1 MDTSAAG
8 TFGQPHTTRF
18 APSPTGE
25 LHLGNARTA
34 LFNFLLA
41 HCGLARHQ
49 AGRFL
54 LRIEDT
60 DAERSR
66 AQHTEALIADLR
78 WLGMNW
84 DAGPDHEDSK
94 GPYRQSQRGALYDR
108 YFAELE
114 KRGAVYGCFCS
125 PLELEASRRAQLASG
140 RPPRYAGTCRDLSA
154 EQRQK
159 KGLAGFSPT
168 LRFKVPVGRRIE
180 FLDFVHGPQSFLSD
194 DIGDFVVRRADGT
207 AAFFFCNAV
216 DDADMG
222 VTHVLRGEDHLTNT
236 PRQLMI
242 LEALGLRA
250 PSYGHVSLIVGND
263 GSPLSKR
270 HGATSVREYRERG
283 YLPQAMTNHL
293 FRLGHST
300 SEHGFLSL
308 EEMARAF
315 DAAHLGR
322 APARFDEQQL
332 LVWQKEA
339 VHRLSIDEALRWLG
353 PLLPASLDEKTRAA
367 FVAAVLPNLVLPED
381 VRGWVNVVFGD
392 LPQLEPAEQQ
402 LVLEAGKG
410 YFSAAAEAAAANG
423 NDLAAIANAVR
434 SATGKK
440 GAALYMP
447 LRVALTGR
455 AHGPELAPLLK
466 AMPPGKARERLAR
479 FA

>member
-1 MDTSAAG
+1 MSGMDTSAAA
-8 TFGQPHTTRF
+8 TFSQPHTTRF

-41 HCGLARHQ
+41 RHQ

-60 DAERSR
+60 DTERSR
-66 AQHTEALIADLR
+66 EQHIEALIADLN

-108 YFAELE
+108 YFTELE
-114 KRGAVYGCFCS
+114 NRGAVYPCFCT
-125 PLELEASRRAQLASG
+125 PLELEASRRTQLASG
-140 RPPRYAGTCRDLSA
+140 RPPRYAGTCRNLSA
-154 EQRQK
+154 EQRQQK
-159 KGLAGFSPT
+159 SQEGLAPT
-168 LRFKVPVGRRIE
+168 TRFKVPLGRRIE
-180 FLDFVHGPQSFLSD
+180 FQDFVHGPQSFLSD

-250 PSYGHVSLIVGND
+250 PSYGHVSLIVGSD

-308 EEMARAF
+308 EQMATAF
-315 DAAHLGR
+315 DSSHLGR
-322 APARFDEQQL
+322 SPARFDEQQL
-332 LVWQKEA
+332 HVWQKEA
-339 VHRLSIDEALRWLG
+339 VHRLSSEEALRWLG
-353 PLLPASLDEKTRAA
+353 PIVPSGLDAAVLAA
-367 FVAAVLPNLVLPED
+367 FIAAVLPNLVLPED
-381 VRGWVNVVFGD
+381 ARAWVNVVFGD
-392 LPQLEPAEQQ
+392 LPVLAAAEQQ
-402 LVLEAGKG
+402 LVLEAGKS
-410 YFSAAAEAAAANG
+410 YFAAAAQAAAAHG

-434 SATGKK
+434 AATGKK

-447 LRVALTGR
+447 LRAALTGV